1 MFGDFFATQDDLLN
15 KDQVTTVPTFAPSQS
30 KNCAFA
36 LDLPPLH
43 REHKHFVGLKNQGG
57 TCYLNS
63 LIQTLFMS
71 PEFRKE
77 IFKLPLCV
85 KENHFYIFFIEDFFL
100 KEGTIE
106 KNSNFV
112 DSNKKHLF
120 LLAIQKLFYEMQNL
134 DLRTIR

>member
-15 KDQVTTVPTFAPSQS
+15 KDQTTTIPTFQPSQS

-36 LDLPPLH
+36 LDLPPLQ
-43 REHKHFVGLKNQGG
+43 RENKHFVGLRNQGA

-85 KENHFYIFFIEDFFL
+85 KAYFL
-100 KEGTIE
+100 SI
-106 KNSNFV
+106 
-112 DSNKKHLF
+112 
-120 LLAIQKLFYEMQNL
+120 
-134 DLRTIR
+134 